1 MLLSENAI
9 TQLVIQEVDIPE
21 GDDNYIEQIINQD
34 ITIHVLGIP
43 NLEIYDLGIPNL
55 EIPTD
60 IQSFIQ
66 TDSDIGTHNQVFQ
79 NIHQTI
85 DFPLL
90 PPNDSPSPSES
101 IESDDLADNLI
112 LDFDEFINNDD
123 VLDTV
128 QFINQQALVEGND
141 NSLDFYSQQRI
152 YDLPEYDEFGFDS
165 DYVYD
170 ESVAFDNF
178 IEDFAASSLL
188 DSAQVG
194 VQDIRV
200 FGDDNE
206 IIQELDQSIDTF
218 IILDEDYSQELFE
231 ELDYLSPVQFAFQES
246 FLDDDNNIIEQDINQ
261 NIQFS
266 FEYSD
271 IINDRLTGT
280 EGAELANPNFSIED
294 FILPIL
300 DNNNEGSE
308 FFENHEV
315 LANQQNRQ
323 TANVFGNDNTDVKDN
338 NQILIFSEGEVIE
351 LGLENPD
358 DTFEA
363 GLADSFD
370 GQEDFI
376 FDDRDSNLI
385 SDWLSTPAYSAL
397 YI

>member
-9 TQLVIQEVDIPE
+9 PQLVIQEVDIPE

-43 NLEIYDLGIPNL
+43 DLEISDLEYL
-55 EIPTD
+55 TD

-66 TDSDIGTHNQVFQ
+66 TDSDIGTHNQVVQ

-90 PPNDSPSPSES
+90 PSNDSSYSYKSIDSE
-101 IESDDLADNLI
+101 NLN

-123 VLDTV
+123 ILDTV
-128 QFINQQALVEGND
+128 QFINQQALVEGNG
-141 NSLDFYSQQRI
+141 NSLDFYSQQKI
-152 YDLPEYDEFGFDS
+152 YDLSGYDEFGFDP

-170 ESVAFDNF
+170 ESVGFDNF
-178 IEDFAASSLL
+178 IEDFAVSSLL

-218 IILDEDYSQELFE
+218 IILDEDYSQELLE
-231 ELDYLSPVQFAFQES
+231 ESDYLSPIQFAFQES
-246 FLDDDNNIIEQDINQ
+246 FLDNDNNVIEQNINQ

-266 FEYSD
+266 FDYSD
-271 IINDRLTGT
+271 IISDRLTGT
-280 EGAELANPNFSIED
+280 EAAELANPNFSIDD

-300 DNNNEGSE
+300 DNNNEDSE
-308 FFENHEV
+308 LFENHEV
-315 LANQQNRQ
+315 LANQKNQQ

-338 NQILIFSEGEVIE
+338 NQILIFSEGEAIE
-351 LGLENPD
+351 LGLEPD
-358 DTFEA
+358 ITFEA
-363 GLADSFD
+363 GITDYLD

-376 FDDRDSNLI
+376 IDDSHSNLI
-385 SDWLSTPAYSAL
+385 SDWLLDPTYSAL